1 MKKHITRGLVIL
13 GTTIAALVTGGC
25 GSSSGGSGGLA
36 VLTAGAACAAADA
49 QSCGMAATSSA
60 VLVCSGGAWQ
70 PLEVCGAGALCKGD
84 FSGATPVYSCT
95 AGTTT
100 DTQQQDVP
108 DTTNDTSDATID
120 TTIDSTTD
128 ATTDSTTDATTDT
141 TTPDTAVTEVPET
154 TPDGQSS
161 VKTLAELQAMKTACA
176 NPPNAF
182 DNFMTGVAVNDI
194 VVTSPLST
202 ASGFEGVYVQDQGG
216 GAWSGMYL
224 MMKGTGTELASLQPG
239 DVISVVGTAKEY
251 YCFTE
256 LQADSVIATGANQPP
271 TVLTVSPSML
281 AEAKAQDA
289 LEPYESVLVR
299 IENVVVSDSLAA
311 GTDGKPHG
319 DIYVGT
325 SASDKLVRLGG
336 GFGMYLTEYD
346 KTTKVYSEKYP
357 VGTTFA
363 SVTGVLQ
370 YSYGQF
376 KLIPVEP
383 PVIAN

>member
-1 MKKHITRGLVIL
+1 MTKQITRVFAIL
-13 GTTIAALVTGGC
+13 SATTAVLLAGGC
-25 GSSSGGSGGLA
+25 GSSGGGAGGAL
-36 VLTAGAACAAADA
+36 LQAGAACAAAEA

-70 PLEVCGAGALCKGD
+70 PLDVCGAGTLCKAD
-84 FSGATPVYSCT
+84 FSGATPVYSCSG
-95 AGTTT
+95 GTTT

-108 DTTNDTSDATID
+108 DTTGDVTTPD
-120 TTIDSTTD
+120 TTVPDTTVPDSTIP
-128 ATTDSTTDATTDT
+128 DSTI
-141 TTPDTAVTEVPET
+141 PDTAVTDVPET
-154 TPDGQSS
+154 TPDVQSS

-176 NPPNAF
+176 NPPVAF
-182 DNFMTGVAVNDI
+182 DNFMTGVAVNDV
-194 VVTSPLST
+194 VVTSPLRT
-202 ASGFEGVYVQDQGG
+202 LSGFEGVFVQDQGG
-216 GAWSGMYL
+216 GAWSGIYL
-224 MMKGTGTELASLQPG
+224 MMKGAGTDLADLKPG
-239 DVISVVGTAKEY
+239 DVISVVGAAKEY

-256 LQADSVIATGANQPP
+256 LQADSITASGANQTP
-271 TVLTVSPSML
+271 TVLTVSPSTI
-281 AEAKAQDA
+281 AEAAAQDA

-299 IENVVVSDSLAA
+299 LENVVVSDSLAD

-325 SASDKLVRLGG
+325 SDSDKLVRLGG

-357 VGTTFA
+357 VGTPFA
-363 SVTGVLQ
+363 SVTGVLE

>member
-1 MKKHITRGLVIL
+1 MNRQITRGLVVL
-13 GTTIAALVTGGC
+13 GTTLVALVTGGC

-36 VLTAGAACAAADA
+36 LLTAGAACSVAEA

-84 FSGATPVYSCT
+84 FSGGTPVYSCT

-108 DTTNDTSDATID
+108 DTTSDTSD
-120 TTIDSTTD
+120 TTI
-128 ATTDSTTDATTDT
+128 DSTTDATTDT
-141 TTPDTAVTEVPET
+141 TTPDIAVTDVPET

-176 NPPNAF
+176 DPPVAF
-182 DNFMTGVAVNDI
+182 DNFMTGVEVKDV
-194 VVTSPLST
+194 VVTSPLRT
-202 ASGFEGVYVQDQGG
+202 ASGFEGVFVQDQGG

-224 MMKGTGTELASLQPG
+224 MMKGAGTDLAALAPG
-239 DVISVVGTAKEY
+239 STISVIGTAKEY

-256 LQADSVIATGANQPP
+256 LQADSIAVTDAGHTP
-271 TVLTVSPSML
+271 TALTVPPSTI
-281 AEAKAQDA
+281 AEANAPDA

-299 IENVVVSDSLAA
+299 IDNVVVSDSLAN

-325 SASDKLVRLGG
+325 SDSDKLVRVGG
-336 GFGMYLTEYD
+336 SFGLYLTGYD

-357 VGTTFA
+357 VGTQFA
-363 SVTGVLQ
+363 SVTGVLE

-376 KLIPVEP
+376 KLIPVEL
-383 PVIAN
+383 PVIAD